1 MSTHTHV
8 WMTLPLTQG
17 KFSPI
22 YIQLQEA
29 GGLPCLLP
37 PIGYYSQTDVN
48 KRLQFDSLEIR
59 KEKSLSEND
68 FGFTVLVLD
77 HTLQSMCNH
86 LLQIA
91 TLHKTEGDT
100 YNDTLQHIFLKE
112 RSVLIRI
119 MIYVFTS
126 IGLQLHIHSKIGN
139 ML

>member
-100 YNDTLQHIFLKE
+100 YLKKVSSSEQVLTYLVQDYKYSCIYIF
-112 RSVLIRI
+112 
-119 MIYVFTS
+119 
-126 IGLQLHIHSKIGN
+126 
-139 ML
+139 